1 LSSDILVAT
10 GLMAAATKNAHHSQ
24 TGTADGS
31 AARKE
36 SEVGLYFPFFPHGR
50 GSVSGSGSDALSF
63 TQRPTTNRS
72 SSSSSSSSSS
82 EQLAAAAASSSEQ
95 RAVHRAASRL
105 AVTLASETR
114 ASCASLFSWESIY
127 LFSFIIHNF
136 FVLWGMVTNPAL
148 PLESKR
154 SRLTDNRA
162 AGRGYHA

>member
-1 LSSDILVAT
+1 
-10 GLMAAATKNAHHSQ
+10 M
-24 TGTADGS
+24 
-31 AARKE
+31 
-36 SEVGLYFPFFPHGR
+36 
-50 GSVSGSGSDALSF
+50 
-63 TQRPTTNRS
+63 
-72 SSSSSSSSSS
+72 
-82 EQLAAAAASSSEQ
+82 
-95 RAVHRAASRL
+95 HRAASRL